1 MDKRQKSFIVIIS
14 ILLLVFIGIG
24 VWYIINSNKIF
35 NDLVTEI
42 KDKIGNTYIVKVEY
56 SDSVDEDGEV
66 INGKIV
72 FITNENTVNEIVDII
87 SNAKMDKINEEIL
100 ETTTTADS
108 EGIDYTLEFLDK
120 DNEVILT
127 VDNSRLTYQEKTLK
141 VTYDQEKIDELI
153 KNVE

>member
-66 INGKIV
+66 ENGKIV

-127 VDNSRLTYQEKTLK
+127 VDNLRLTYQEKILK

>member
-1 MDKRQKSFIVIIS
+1 MQDR
-14 ILLLVFIGIG
+14 
-24 VWYIINSNKIF
+24 
-35 NDLVTEI
+35 E
-42 KDKIGNTYIVKVEY
+42 VE
-56 SDSVDEDGEV
+56 
-66 INGKIV
+66 NGKIV

>member
-35 NDLVTEI
+35 NDLVNEI

-66 INGKIV
+66 ENGKIV

-87 SNAKMDKINEEIL
+87 SNAKMDKINEEIV

>member
-66 INGKIV
+66 ENGKIV

>member
-66 INGKIV
+66 ENGKIV
-72 FITNENTVNEIVDII
+72 FITNENTVNEIVYII

>member
-1 MDKRQKSFIVIIS
+1 MDKRQKGFIVIIS

-24 VWYIINSNKIF
+24 VLYIINSNKIF

-66 INGKIV
+66 ENGKIV

>member
-66 INGKIV
+66 ENGKIV

-87 SNAKMDKINEEIL
+87 SNAKMDKINEEIV
-100 ETTTTADS
+100 ETTTTADI

-120 DNEVILT
+120 DNEVILI

>member
-1 MDKRQKSFIVIIS
+1 
-14 ILLLVFIGIG
+14 
-24 VWYIINSNKIF
+24 
-35 NDLVTEI
+35 
-42 KDKIGNTYIVKVEY
+42 
-56 SDSVDEDGEV
+56 
-66 INGKIV
+66 
-72 FITNENTVNEIVDII
+72 
-87 SNAKMDKINEEIL
+87 MDKINEEIV
-100 ETTTTADS
+100 ETTTTADN

>member
-35 NDLVTEI
+35 NDLVNEI

-66 INGKIV
+66 ENGKIV

>member
-66 INGKIV
+66 ENGKIV
-72 FITNENTVNEIVDII
+72 FITNENTVNEIVYII

-127 VDNSRLTYQEKTLK
+127 VDNLRLTYQEKILK

>member
-1 MDKRQKSFIVIIS
+1 MDKRQKSFIVIILIIFVFLVLLGT
-14 ILLLVFIGIG
+14 ILL
-24 VWYIINSNKIF
+24 INKNKEF
-35 NDLVTEI
+35 NDFVDSI
-42 KDKIGNTYIVKVEY
+42 KTDLYNTYIVKVEY
-56 SDSVDEDGEV
+56 SDTTNEDGEV
-66 INGKIV
+66 ESGKIV

-87 SNAKMDKINEEIL
+87 SNAKMDKINEEIV
-100 ETTTTADS
+100 ETTTTADN

-127 VDNSRLTYQEKTLK
+127 VDNSRLTYQEKILK

>member
-1 MDKRQKSFIVIIS
+1 MDKRQKSFIVIILIIFVFLVLLGT
-14 ILLLVFIGIG
+14 ILL
-24 VWYIINSNKIF
+24 INKNKEF
-35 NDLVTEI
+35 NDFVDSI
-42 KDKIGNTYIVKVEY
+42 KTDLYNTYIVKVEY
-56 SDSVDEDGEV
+56 SDTTNEDGEV
-66 INGKIV
+66 ESGKIV
-72 FITNENTVNEIVDII
+72 FITNENTVNEIVYII

>member
-1 MDKRQKSFIVIIS
+1 MDKRQKSFIVIILIIFVFLVLLGT
-14 ILLLVFIGIG
+14 ILL
-24 VWYIINSNKIF
+24 INKNKEF
-35 NDLVTEI
+35 NDFVDSI
-42 KDKIGNTYIVKVEY
+42 KTDLYNTYIVKVEY
-56 SDSVDEDGEV
+56 SDTTNEDGEV
-66 INGKIV
+66 ESGKIV

-87 SNAKMDKINEEIL
+87 SNAKMDKINEEIV

>member
-66 INGKIV
+66 ENGKIV

-127 VDNSRLTYQEKTLK
+127 VDNLRLTYQEKTLK

>member
-35 NDLVTEI
+35 NDLVNEI

-87 SNAKMDKINEEIL
+87 SNAKMDKINEEIV
-100 ETTTTADS
+100 ETTTTADN

>member
-1 MDKRQKSFIVIIS
+1 MDKRQKNFIVIIS

-66 INGKIV
+66 ENGKIV

-108 EGIDYTLEFLDK
+108 EGIDYTSEFLDK

>member
-1 MDKRQKSFIVIIS
+1 MDKREKSFIVIIS

-66 INGKIV
+66 ENGKIV
-72 FITNENTVNEIVDII
+72 FITNENTVNEIVYII

>member
-1 MDKRQKSFIVIIS
+1 MDKRQKRFIVIIS

-66 INGKIV
+66 ENGKIV

>member
-1 MDKRQKSFIVIIS
+1 MDKRQKGFIVIIS

-66 INGKIV
+66 ENGKIV

>member
-66 INGKIV
+66 ENGKIV

-127 VDNSRLTYQEKTLK
+127 VDNSRLTYQEKILK

>member
-66 INGKIV
+66 ENGKIV

-87 SNAKMDKINEEIL
+87 SNAKMDKINEEVL

-127 VDNSRLTYQEKTLK
+127 VDNLRLTYQEKILK

>member
-66 INGKIV
+66 ENGKIV
-72 FITNENTVNEIVDII
+72 FITNENTVNEIVYII

-127 VDNSRLTYQEKTLK
+127 VNNSRLTYQEKTLK